1 MKKSENFI
9 SRLRQRPLLWNILL
23 IAAIILAMAV
33 AAHVLMQIGTR
44 HGARRNVPDFS
55 GFPIEKARE
64 IARKY
69 NLRIHVNDSL
79 FVPAYDGGII
89 LDQLP
94 EGGVEVKPGRTI
106 YVTINSFRQKMVA
119 IPYVADRSLR
129 QAKNMLEIAG
139 LEIEELIYRPD
150 MATNYV
156 LEEYFDGKPVT
167 PTSRLEAEM
176 GSGVTLCVGVEEGA
190 GTTIVPQV
198 VGYHLAQAKSRLWE
212 LGLNIGRIDFDEGIN
227 LLNQKDARVYLQ
239 TPGAER
245 SVVLGSKV
253 ALRLTLDE
261 EKLTRSRAEADR
273 QAAAVAEERKI
284 EEQMIADS
292 LAQVS
297 FDEVLAA
304 PAGEQPR
311 EEPRRQTE
319 DDFFD

>member
-198 VGYHLAQAKSRLWE
+198 VGYHLAQAKGRLWE

>member
-44 HGARRNVPDFS
+44 HGARRTVPDFS
-55 GFPIEKARE
+55 GFPIGKATE

-227 LLNQKDARVYLQ
+227 LLNQKDARVYIQ
-239 TPGAER
+239 IPGAEHG
-245 SVVLGSKV
+245 VALGSKV
-253 ALRLTLDE
+253 SLRLTLDE
-261 EKLTRSRAEADR
+261 EKLARSRAEADR